1 MITSSRN
8 PNVKYVKRLLLSRR
22 FRQNENGYVVEG
34 DRWLDEIIKKN
45 VSPHQLYISG
55 RWYESDGNQE
65 RLTKMAAPW
74 KLVSD
79 MVMAHMSDTVSPP
92 GILTVLPMERL
103 PIPDNPTLILIL
115 DRVANPGNL
124 GAMLRTA
131 AAAGVDA
138 VLLAPGCVDPHN
150 PKVVRSSMGAIL
162 NLPISR
168 RGWPEIEADVSHMA
182 VWLAVTSGNTRHA
195 QVDWRQPSALIVGSE
210 ASGAGA
216 DAQRLAKSVSIPMV
230 QGSESLNV
238 AVAAGIILFE
248 ATRQRSET
256 INL

>member
-22 FRQNENGYVVEG
+22 FRQNENAYVVEG
-34 DRWLDEIIKKN
+34 DRWLDEIIKNN

-55 RWYESDGNQE
+55 RWYESNGNQE
-65 RLTKMAAPW
+65 RLAKMAAPW

-79 MVMAHMSDTVSPP
+79 MVMVHMSDTETPP
-92 GILTVLPMERL
+92 GILAVLPMERL
-103 PIPDNPTLILIL
+103 AIPDNPTLILIL

-131 AAAGVDA
+131 VAAGVDA
-138 VLLAPGCVDPHN
+138 VLLAPGCVDQHN
-150 PKVVRSSMGAIL
+150 PKVVRGSMGAIL
-162 NLPISR
+162 HLPISR
-168 RGWPEIEADVSHMA
+168 RSWPEIEADVSHMA
-182 VWLAVTSGNTRHA
+182 VWLATASGDTRHA

-210 ASGAGA
+210 ASGAGV

-256 INL
+256 INH